1 MISCILGTDAA
12 HHARM
17 TSELRRLVDATLAEE
32 RRGEEVLHST
42 VSCVCAHVCVLC
54 GSCAALVALVLVVTL
69 GLSSASRGGGA
80 PARAP
85 GDRQDFGARGRC
97 ELHCKALGG
106 GQRVGRACGARV
118 LCAGM
123 CVCVV
128 CGQHPAPT
136 AAALADL
143 VARVWTA
150 HQGDR
155 ELEEGLVVSPMMNR
169 ATTNAARLH
178 LGLLDFVVAPLFVSL
193 GTLLT
198 GVETAGQKASNPLR
212 GPCDHL
218 GEWRCACPLLLAAC
232 AELTNALVLLCDGDC
247 GVQPPIATTCKSSS
261 WSLCWLGVRRAQRV
275 IPMLTRWVKR
285 WCSMCARRNA

>member
-42 VSCVCAHVCVLC
+42 VSCVCAHVCIVRELRCFSGPSPCCHAGFVFCFPC
-54 GSCAALVALVLVVTL
+54 GAAA
-69 GLSSASRGGGA
+69 A

-85 GDRQDFGARGRC
+85 GNRQDFGARGRC

-123 CVCVV
+123 CECVCCFVDK
-128 CGQHPAPT
+128 HPDPT
-136 AAALADL
+136 AAALAEL
-143 VARVWTA
+143 VALVWA
-150 HQGDR
+150 AQGDR
-155 ELEEGLVVSPMMNR
+155 ELEEGLVVSPMVNR

-218 GEWRCACPLLLAAC
+218 GEWRCVCLLLLAAC
-232 AELTNALVLLCDGDC
+232 AELTNALVWYCC
-247 GVQPPIATTCKSSS
+247 VMVTVVCSHQSPQPARAARGV
-261 WSLCWLGVRRAQRV
+261 
-275 IPMLTRWVKR
+275 
-285 WCSMCARRNA
+285 CAGWA

>member
-1 MISCILGTDAA
+1 M
-12 HHARM
+12 
-17 TSELRRLVDATLAEE
+17 
-32 RRGEEVLHST
+32 
-42 VSCVCAHVCVLC
+42 CVLFC
-54 GSCAALVALVLVVTL
+54 GHT
-69 GLSSASRGGGA
+69 
-80 PARAP
+80 
-85 GDRQDFGARGRC
+85 
-97 ELHCKALGG
+97 
-106 GQRVGRACGARV
+106 
-118 LCAGM
+118 
-123 CVCVV
+123 
-128 CGQHPAPT
+128 QHPDPT

-143 VARVWTA
+143 VALVWAA

-232 AELTNALVLLCDGDC
+232 AELTNALVSYCC
-247 GVQPPIATTCKSSS
+247 VMVTVVCSHQSPQPARAARGV
-261 WSLCWLGVRRAQRV
+261 
-275 IPMLTRWVKR
+275 
-285 WCSMCARRNA
+285 CAGWA